1 VLKQKGENKMRVL
14 HTHHIL
20 PLYVWVDDAVAS
32 TTQTKKLGRPTVLRD
47 SEVVTILVFNL
58 FTVQQRT
65 LRQVYDW
72 VLQYHRSDFP
82 VLPNYQNFVR
92 HCHRVLLLLNRLLGN
107 LLENKASLRFMDA
120 TMLPVCKLVRRRWH
134 RVARGVAHT
143 GHNWQGEH
151 YGFKLHASV
160 DNEGRIC
167 AFVFTS
173 ANVHDSRAIPVLVNE
188 HTRVAVGDSGY
199 RSAPLHRRIRRAFG
213 TFILTPPHYKQQKQ
227 IMTESQR
234 KLLRRRPKIET
245 VFDYLKEHLHL
256 QTSFPRSVQGYALH
270 YTRVLLGYQMLQM
283 GW

>member
-1 VLKQKGENKMRVL
+1 MRVR
-14 HTHHIL
+14 HSHHIL
-20 PLYVWVDDAVAS
+20 PLFVWVDDAVAS
-32 TTQTKKLGRPTVLRD
+32 LPRPKKVGRRATLRD

-58 FTVQQRT
+58 LTVQQQT
-65 LRQVYDW
+65 LRQIYDW
-72 VLQYHRSDFP
+72 IAQYHSSDFP
-82 VLPNYQNFVR
+82 HLPNYQNFVA
-92 HCHRVLLLLNRLLGN
+92 HCHRVVPILNQLLGA
-107 LLENKASLRFMDA
+107 LLESKAQLRFMDA
-120 TMLPVCKLVRRRWH
+120 TILPVCKLVRRRWH

-151 YGFKLHASV
+151 YGFKLHASI
-160 DNEGRIC
+160 DNDGKLC

-173 ANVHDSRAIPVLVNE
+173 ANIHDSRAIPVLVNE

-199 RSAPLHRRIRRAFG
+199 RSAPLHRKIRKAFD

-227 IMTESQR
+227 VMTESQR

-256 QTSFPRSVQGYALH
+256 QTSFPRSVHGYAVH
-270 YTRVLLGYQMLQM
+270 YTRVLLGYQLLQM